1 MIGFWSWA
9 SWLDQWISYQPWFS
23 PKEKNSRGQKMS
35 TRIHPLKMST
45 RIRPFWKK
53 VSTRSLHPVSI
64 RAILFQYF
72 ENWKFP
78 LETGT
83 PWGALL
89 KCRMIASN
97 QHSNVFWTF
106 IFIRSFFMI
115 PSPHIVCLR
124 RNQAGKIVKIM
135 QQAKRQQHFDEF
147 FVEGTTGQG
156 KHFGTVGI
164 FPDLPCESE
173 EGSVHLLFRL
183 VPAWFKNVPQGL
195 GNNDLTSFLLL

>member
-1 MIGFWSWA
+1 MKTLKSPFENNWPLETAILSILLTFSIILMILEVA
-9 SWLDQWISYQPWFS
+9 QQRANY
-23 PKEKNSRGQKMS
+23 
-35 TRIHPLKMST
+35 
-45 RIRPFWKK
+45 
-53 VSTRSLHPVSI
+53 VSFLQSNIFEVLMKIVSI
-64 RAILFQYF
+64 RAILFKFF
-72 ENWKFP
+72 ENRKLP

-135 QQAKRQQHFDEF
+135 QQAKRQQYFL
-147 FVEGTTGQG
+147 T
-156 KHFGTVGI
+156 
-164 FPDLPCESE
+164 FPAC
-173 EGSVHLLFRL
+173 F
-183 VPAWFKNVPQGL
+183 
-195 GNNDLTSFLLL
+195 

>member
-1 MIGFWSWA
+1 MRTLNSPFETAILSILSTFSIILMILEVA
-9 SWLDQWISYQPWFS
+9 QQRANY
-23 PKEKNSRGQKMS
+23 
-35 TRIHPLKMST
+35 
-45 RIRPFWKK
+45 
-53 VSTRSLHPVSI
+53 VSFLQSNIFEILMKIVSI
-64 RAILFQYF
+64 RAILFKFF
-72 ENWKFP
+72 ENRKLP

-135 QQAKRQQHFDEF
+135 QQAKRQQYFL
-147 FVEGTTGQG
+147 T
-156 KHFGTVGI
+156 
-164 FPDLPCESE
+164 FPAC
-173 EGSVHLLFRL
+173 F
-183 VPAWFKNVPQGL
+183 
-195 GNNDLTSFLLL
+195 

>member
-1 MIGFWSWA
+1 MRTLKSPFENNSPLETAILSILLTFSIILMILEVA
-9 SWLDQWISYQPWFS
+9 Q
-23 PKEKNSRGQKMS
+23 QKANY
-35 TRIHPLKMST
+35 
-45 RIRPFWKK
+45 
-53 VSTRSLHPVSI
+53 VSFLQSNIFEVLMKIVSI
-64 RAILFQYF
+64 RAILFKFF
-72 ENWKFP
+72 ENRKLP

-135 QQAKRQQHFDEF
+135 QQAKRQQYFDEF
-147 FVEGTTGQG
+147 FVEDATGQG

-164 FPDLPCESE
+164 FPHLPCESE
-173 EGSVHLLFRL
+173 EGSVHLLFRI

>member
-1 MIGFWSWA
+1 MRTLNSPFETAILSILLTFSIILMILEVA
-9 SWLDQWISYQPWFS
+9 Q
-23 PKEKNSRGQKMS
+23 QKANY
-35 TRIHPLKMST
+35 
-45 RIRPFWKK
+45 
-53 VSTRSLHPVSI
+53 VSFLQSNIFEVLMKIVSI
-64 RAILFQYF
+64 RAILFKFF
-72 ENWKFP
+72 ENRKLP

-135 QQAKRQQHFDEF
+135 QQAKRQQYFL
-147 FVEGTTGQG
+147 T
-156 KHFGTVGI
+156 
-164 FPDLPCESE
+164 FPAC
-173 EGSVHLLFRL
+173 F
-183 VPAWFKNVPQGL
+183 
-195 GNNDLTSFLLL
+195 

>member
-1 MIGFWSWA
+1 MRTLNSPFETAILSILSTFSIILMILEVA
-9 SWLDQWISYQPWFS
+9 Q
-23 PKEKNSRGQKMS
+23 QKANY
-35 TRIHPLKMST
+35 
-45 RIRPFWKK
+45 
-53 VSTRSLHPVSI
+53 VSFLQSNIFEILMKIVSI
-64 RAILFQYF
+64 RAILFKFF
-72 ENWKFP
+72 ENRKLP

-135 QQAKRQQHFDEF
+135 QQAKRQQYFL
-147 FVEGTTGQG
+147 T
-156 KHFGTVGI
+156 
-164 FPDLPCESE
+164 FPAC
-173 EGSVHLLFRL
+173 F
-183 VPAWFKNVPQGL
+183 
-195 GNNDLTSFLLL
+195 